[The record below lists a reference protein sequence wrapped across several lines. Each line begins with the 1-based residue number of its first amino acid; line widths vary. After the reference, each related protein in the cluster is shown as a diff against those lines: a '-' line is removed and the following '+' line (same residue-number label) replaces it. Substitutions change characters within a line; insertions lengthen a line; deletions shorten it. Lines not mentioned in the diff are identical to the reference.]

1 MLLFLLLLLV
11 SPYFLLTLVDR
22 WGSDFK
28 ITPSTRAR
36 VGLSIFFIFTSISH
50 FIKAEE
56 MSAMLPRFV
65 SYRIQIIYLT
75 GVLEILGAVG
85 VWIPPLMT
93 LTRFCLI
100 LMLIAFLPANIY
112 SAMNHV
118 DFGGHREGPGSLLF
132 RVPFQFFVVW
142 WTYYA
147 TKQNSSDEPRFS
159 KINLEEEKG
168 ESNVT
173 TKRLHEISARGV
185 AGDVRIREVSK

>member
-11 SPYFLLTLVDR
+11 SPYLLLTLVDR
-22 WGSDFK
+22 WGTDFK
-28 ITPSTRAR
+28 ITPRTRAR
-36 VGLSIFFIFTSISH
+36 VGLSIFFIFTSIGH

-65 SYRIQIIYLT
+65 SYRIEIIYLT
-75 GVLEILGAVG
+75 GVLEILGAIG
-85 VWIPPLMT
+85 VWIAHLMT

-100 LMLIAFLPANIY
+100 LMLICFLPANIY

-118 DFGGHREGPGSLLF
+118 DFGGHGEGSAYLPF

-147 TKQNSSDEPRFS
+147 TKQNSY
-159 KINLEEEKG
+159 
-168 ESNVT
+168 
-173 TKRLHEISARGV
+173 
-185 AGDVRIREVSK
+185 VRQTYACGY

>member
-11 SPYFLLTLVDR
+11 SPYLLLTLVDR
-22 WGSDFK
+22 WGTDFK
-28 ITPSTRAR
+28 ITPNARAR
-36 VGLSIFFIFTSISH
+36 VGLSIFFIFTSIGN

-56 MSAMLPRFV
+56 MSAMLPPFV

-85 VWIPPLMT
+85 VRIAPAMT

-100 LMLIAFLPANIY
+100 LMLICFLPVNIY

-118 DFGGHREGPGSLLF
+118 DFGGHGEGPGYLLF
-132 RVPFQFFVVW
+132 RVPFQFFVIG

-147 TKQNSSDEPRFS
+147 TKQNSS
-159 KINLEEEKG
+159 
-168 ESNVT
+168 
-173 TKRLHEISARGV
+173 
-185 AGDVRIREVSK
+185 VRQTYACGY

>member
-11 SPYFLLTLVDR
+11 SPYLLLTLVDR

-36 VGLSIFFIFTSISH
+36 VGLSIFFVFTSIGH

-100 LMLIAFLPANIY
+100 LMLIGFLPANIY

-118 DFGGHREGPGSLLF
+118 DFGGHGEGPGYLLF
-132 RVPFQFFVVW
+132 RVPFQFFVIW

-147 TKQNSSDEPRFS
+147 TRQYSS
-159 KINLEEEKG
+159 
-168 ESNVT
+168 VT
-173 TKRLHEISARGV
+173 QEGRLQSRQAI
-185 AGDVRIREVSK
+185 

>member
-11 SPYFLLTLVDR
+11 SPYLLLTLVDR

-36 VGLSIFFIFTSISH
+36 VGLSIFFVFTSIGH

-56 MSAMLPRFV
+56 MSAMLPGFV

-118 DFGGHREGPGSLLF
+118 DFGGHREGPGYLLF

-147 TKQNSSDEPRFS
+147 TKQNSPVKITVFLENEPSSAKPR
-159 KINLEEEKG
+159 KEK
-168 ESNVT
+168 
-173 TKRLHEISARGV
+173 
-185 AGDVRIREVSK
+185 VRNPHHASCSH